1 MRAIARVLAATG
13 LLLAAAVRGEV
24 TRTLSA
30 EIPDAARAGF
40 AVENLV
46 GTMRVVVGSG
56 DAVVIG
62 ATIHAESQSLADQIR
77 FDRQSGDTGPTIS
90 VRYPDDVHTLR
101 YPRED
106 GEAGALFDVFS
117 AGESHDYR
125 GRSYRVSRSH
135 GRLLYVD
142 LEIRVPARI
151 TSGRFRNLAGRVEAE
166 GAEGKLSFE
175 VESADLKLHRLTGA
189 VAVRGTSGDI
199 EASEISGDW
208 SSEFTSG
215 DCQLHGFRG
224 GTLAIK
230 TTSGDID
237 AREISAD
244 RIRIRATSGDASVED
259 ADVAE
264 LETRSTSGNIDF
276 EERTNRLT
284 RARIQATSGD
294 AHLRLPPDAAFLAE
308 AGFDSGDFHVGYGD
322 AAVTARGERH
332 STGQRGTGGARIEV
346 ETMSGNITIDPR

>member
-1 MRAIARVLAATG
+1 MRAIARVLLAGTG
-13 LLLAAAVRGEV
+13 LLFAAATRGEV

-30 EIPDAARAGF
+30 EIPDGARAGF

-56 DAVVIG
+56 DTVVVG
-62 ATIHAESQSLADQIR
+62 ATVHAESQSLADQVR
-77 FDRQSGDTGPTIS
+77 LDRQSAGSVTTIS
-90 VRYPDDVHTLR
+90 VRYPEGTHALR
-101 YPRED
+101 YHQEGD
-106 GEAGALFDVFS
+106 GVEVFDFFS
-117 AGESHDYR
+117 AGQSHHYR
-125 GRSYRVSRSH
+125 GRSFRLSRSH
-135 GRLLYVD
+135 GTLLYVD
-142 LEIRVPARI
+142 LEIQIPARI
-151 TSGRFRNLAGRVEAE
+151 SAGQFRNLVGRLEAD
-166 GAEGKLSFE
+166 GAQGKLSFE
-175 VESADLKLHRLTGA
+175 VESADLKLERLGGA
-189 VAVRGTSGDI
+189 LSLHGTSGDI

-215 DCQLHGFRG
+215 DCQITGFRG

-230 TTSGDID
+230 TTSGDIE

-244 RIRIRATSGDASVED
+244 RIRIRATSGDTSVED

-284 RARIQATSGD
+284 RAQIQATSGD
-294 AHLRLPPDAAFLAE
+294 AHLRLPPDAVFQAE
-308 AGFDSGDFHVGYGD
+308 AGFDSGDFHMGYRD

-332 STGQRGTGGARIEV
+332 MTGQRGTGGARIEV
-346 ETMSGNITIDPR
+346 ETTSGNIDIDPR